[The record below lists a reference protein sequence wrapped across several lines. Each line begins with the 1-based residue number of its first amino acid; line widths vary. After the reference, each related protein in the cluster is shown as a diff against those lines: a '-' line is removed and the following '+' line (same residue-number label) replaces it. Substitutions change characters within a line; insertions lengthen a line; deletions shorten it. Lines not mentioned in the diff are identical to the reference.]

1 MSAEAARPVV
11 SLLSLGDSYTIG
23 EGVEAHERWPNQLA
37 ARLRARG
44 FGVSEPTI
52 IARTGWTTDELSAA
66 IDGSP
71 PSRRFDLVTLLIGV
85 NDQYRGRA
93 AEDYAAAFRALLQK
107 TIGFAADGASRV
119 VVISI
124 PDWGMMPFA
133 AAQGRDP
140 ERIAAEID
148 AYNSINRAEAARAGT
163 RYADITA
170 LSRMVGRDRRFMAG
184 DGLHPSGLMYES
196 WDQLLLPIAEEVIR
210 GGTAS
215 EST

>member
-1 MSAEAARPVV
+1 VTAEPPGLVF
-11 SLLSLGDSYTIG
+11 SILSLGDSYTIG
-23 EGVEAHERWPNQLA
+23 ESVEAHERWPNQLVDA
-37 ARLRARG
+37 LRSRG
-44 FGVSEPTI
+44 FAVADAAI

-66 IDGSP
+66 IDQSP
-71 PSRRFDLVTLLIGV
+71 PPRLFDLVTLLIGV

-93 AEDYAAAFRALLQK
+93 TADYASAFRVLLEK
-107 TIGFAADGASRV
+107 AIGFAADVASRV

-133 AAQGRDP
+133 SAHGRDP

-148 AYNSINRAEAARAGT
+148 EYNRINRAEASRAGAG
-163 RYADITA
+163 YADITS
-170 LSRMVGRDRRFMAG
+170 LSRFVGRDRRFMAP

-196 WDQLLLPIAEEVIR
+196 WARLLLPMAERVIR
-210 GGTAS
+210 VRSSS

>member
-1 MSAEAARPVV
+1 VTGEPSGPV

-23 EGVEAHERWPNQLA
+23 EGVETHERWPNQLVDA
-37 ARLRARG
+37 LRSRG
-44 FGVSEPTI
+44 LAVADAVI

-66 IDGSP
+66 IDQSP
-71 PSRRFDLVTLLIGV
+71 PARRFDLVTLLIGV
-85 NDQYRGRA
+85 NDQYRGRTTA
-93 AEDYAAAFRALLQK
+93 DYAAAFRVLLERA
-107 TIGFAADGASRV
+107 IGFAADVASRV

-140 ERIAAEID
+140 RRIAAEID
-148 AYNSINRAEAARAGT
+148 EYNVVNRTEALRAGAG
-163 RYADITA
+163 YADITS
-170 LSRMVGRDRRFMAG
+170 LSRIVGRDRRFMAR

-196 WDQLLLPIAEEVIR
+196 CARLVLPIAERVIR
-210 GGTAS
+210 GGTSS